1 MGTVTHP
8 SRIVTGLALAAALMC
23 AAAHAEAQ
31 VPPPTQPPPVQGPPV
46 PPVGQPPTTPAVP
59 PVPLAPAG
67 PADYTFPTGAGL
79 VFYYVKTP
87 RAADF
92 EAILGRVKDALFQAQ
107 SPMLKQQALNWRIYK
122 SAEPPTDSTVFVF
135 AFDPAITT
143 ATYDPLLLLAQVLP
157 GEVQPLYDRIKDA
170 VIRIERMGLTKIR

>member
-1 MGTVTHP
+1 MTHT
-8 SRIVTGLALAAALMC
+8 SRVVSGLALGAALFLVSP
-23 AAAHAEAQ
+23 AGAQ
-31 VPPPTQPPPVQGPPV
+31 VPPPTPPPPVQAPPAGQQPTPPV
-46 PPVGQPPTTPAVP
+46 ATPA
-59 PVPLAPAG
+59 PLPPAG
-67 PADYTFPTGAGL
+67 PADYTFATGAGL
-79 VFYYVKTP
+79 VFYYVKTSN
-87 RAADF
+87 AADF
-92 EAILGRVKDALFQAQ
+92 EAILGRVKEALLKAQ
-107 SPMLKQQALNWRIYK
+107 SPMMKQQARNWSIYK

>member
-1 MGTVTHP
+1 M
-8 SRIVTGLALAAALMC
+8 
-23 AAAHAEAQ
+23 
-31 VPPPTQPPPVQGPPV
+31 
-46 PPVGQPPTTPAVP
+46 
-59 PVPLAPAG
+59 
-67 PADYTFPTGAGL
+67 
-79 VFYYVKTP
+79 FYYVKTP

-92 EAILGRVKDALFQAQ
+92 EGVLGRVKEALLKAE

-157 GEVQPLYDRIKDA
+157 AEVQPLYDRIKEA
-170 VIRIERMGLTKIR
+170 VIKIERMGLTKIR